1 MSLYEP
7 FTAFLE
13 TSRKLF
19 KKRVKDGQLAF
30 LGDKTDPGARTD
42 VPDAPGFLYARF
54 PGVPDANGNATF
66 SAPFLVR
73 AGDAAFQNYPGAS
86 VYVAVGYNGE
96 LEIVSANYQELTR
109 NGINTATL
117 NPLHQQS
124 KWVYKWQLTI
134 GLASAV
140 ANSVNSSFLV
150 TVKKYLRYSDNVFA
164 SAETGEQADK
174 VDLSAYMPATDMHRY
189 ATVWLDAYT
198 GVYEVTTSTTQ
209 SLFTPVDDTDL
220 QETVTERPP
229 DAVPHKTFYLANNA
243 GTVHQN
249 AVSDRDVRQFLN
261 TPHVWGFPNPV
272 AYRERIHPDR
282 QQLFV
287 GSLVVTGSLEVLGSL
302 VGLSDEAGSSGGSS
316 GAPDDATYITQTP
329 AAGLTGEQA
338 LSALATGL
346 MKSTTGTGV
355 VSTAVAETDYVTPS
369 GAGTLANK
377 ILSQLH
383 LLIGGFKGIFTHA
396 NSADRTYTLPN
407 ATGTVALT
415 SDIPAAGITQL
426 TGDVTA
432 GPGSGS
438 QVATI
443 AAGAVTYTKLA
454 EDATPF
460 VCDYRLSCANVTDTL
475 VDASG
480 SEMFLAKW
488 KGDRITLYDGRWYL
502 ITPTSTPSFNS
513 QTSQAMTVSYTN
525 GSANVTTSVAPDQN
539 IFPVGM
545 RIPSIPTGG
554 AEAVITAWTGAT
566 SFTISPV
573 ANATGSVAALAVKW
587 QEDKNYDF
595 FAYLTGTSLDVELT
609 CRAWTNNTTRA
620 VALDELNGRW
630 HMDSAPEYLY
640 VGSGYNASGGSGM
653 VDTVLKR
660 EIWSH
665 FNQRRRVL
673 SLVSGLN
680 TFNDTVTSIHQYNS
694 STVQQVRV
702 MIGLPNLS
710 TVDLEI
716 MAYGAIAGQRAGVG
730 VNSTTTFDGV
740 NLGQR
745 SSASAFPTKWD
756 KLMPDI
762 GLHTL
767 SFNVAA
773 AASGQWFGVNNS
785 FAAGMSGGIM
795 A

>member
-1 MSLYEP
+1 MKPFELLKLVQGRRRDSGTGEDWKYGILSDSTGSMNMSASP
-7 FTAFLE
+7 NVA
-13 TSRKLF
+13 
-19 KKRVKDGQLAF
+19 GQS
-30 LGDKTDPGARTD
+30 GK
-42 VPDAPGFLYARF
+42 VWVRF
-54 PGVPDANGNATF
+54 PAGSDGGVQQYYPPVAIWEGI
-66 SAPFLVR
+66 
-73 AGDAAFQNYPGAS
+73 GAAFIKKGGRGVWVGLDPRGQPEVKQGDRQDLLQINITP
-86 VYVAVGYNGE
+86 AV
-96 LEIVSANYQELTR
+96 T
-109 NGINTATL
+109 
-117 NPLHQQS
+117 NPLNREGQNPNQANPFG
-124 KWVYKWQLTI
+124 
-134 GLASAV
+134 GLV
-140 ANSVNSSFLV
+140 AEPVNTPNTPGWLV
-150 TVKKYLRYSDNVFA
+150 TVYPLWYDTG
-164 SAETGEQADK
+164 SAIKFYPGTGILADK
-174 VDLSAYMPATDMHRY
+174 VDLVSFKPDAGEYCYVML
-189 ATVWLDAYT
+189 WLDTDTNALET
-198 GVYEVTTSTTQ
+198 PTAST
-209 SLFTPVDDTDL
+209 
-220 QETVTERPP
+220 ETVKISTLSNADKITAIEACYAAKPNANCIP
-229 DAVPHKTFYLANNA
+229 IKAFYLD
-243 GTVHQN
+243 GDE
-249 AVSDRDVRQFLN
+249 VSLIQMVNHIDFRQMIN
-261 TPHVWGFPNPV
+261 MIG
-272 AYRERIHPDR
+272 
-282 QQLFV
+282 
-287 GSLVVTGSLEVLGSL
+287 GS
-302 VGLSDEAGSSGGSS
+302 SS

-329 AAGLTGEQA
+329 SAGLTNEQA

-346 MKSTTGTGV
+346 MKSTTATGV
-355 VSTAVAETDYVTPS
+355 VSIAVAETDYVTPS

-488 KGDRITLYDGRWYL
+488 KGDRITLYDGRWNL

-545 RIPSIPTGG
+545 RVPSIPTGG

-620 VALDELNGRW
+620 VALAETNGRW

-730 VNSTTTFDGV
+730 YDSTTTFDGV

-745 SSASAFPTKWD
+745 SSASAFGTKWD